1 MAHHV
6 FACARFLRPLP
17 APASCAPLTGT
28 ALEALTGGT
37 VTSFLQHPPAGNSVI
52 GWAPAKWEGSR
63 VQSSMRQHQR
73 SLRNEGRRKTPF
85 PRGHALCR

>member
-1 MAHHV
+1 
-6 FACARFLRPLP
+6 
-17 APASCAPLTGT
+17 
-28 ALEALTGGT
+28 

-63 VQSSMRQHQR
+63 VQASMRQHQR